1 MAVNV
6 DTVYQRVLAIANKE
20 QRGYITPI
28 EFNLYAN
35 QAQMSIYEGYF
46 YDLDQA
52 LRARGNETFSSD
64 KVDIIEQ
71 KLQIFERVDGLVQI
85 ARNYTIINDAISRG
99 LRLPTYVYRVKKIE
113 RQDTYGVDSTLMRDT
128 IRLLDEA
135 LLGAGLQNEKPKDY
149 EYDTTSAL
157 FLNDEI
163 TEIEEERSSN
173 IPGTFFSPGAD
184 CEILNIS
191 EFLNVRKFSS
201 RKTLQKISPYLER
214 PIANVTNNIVRV
226 IDNHVGQV
234 VAPTLIIYYKIPRKV
249 EWGYNVVGEHAL
261 YDKDKA
267 TNFELHES
275 EAPRLVYE
283 ILQLAGISMGK
294 ELYPIGSQEEAK
306 TVQQQKI

>member
-71 KLQIFERVDGLVQI
+71 KLQIFEKVDGLVQI
-85 ARNYTIINDAISRG
+85 ARNYAVTNDAISRG
-99 LRLPTYVYRVKKIE
+99 LKLPDYIYRVKKIE
-113 RQDTYGVDSTLMRDT
+113 RQNAYGTDSDLMRT
-128 IRLLDEA
+128 TLETLDEA
-135 LLGAGLQNEKPKDY
+135 LLGATMPPSKPENY
-149 EYDTTSAL
+149 T
-157 FLNDEI
+157 
-163 TEIEEERSSN
+163 
-173 IPGTFFSPGAD
+173 
-184 CEILNIS
+184 
-191 EFLNVRKFSS
+191 EFLNVKKFSN
-201 RKTLQKISPYLER
+201 RRNLQKISPNLER
-214 PIANVTNNIVRV
+214 PIANITNNIVRV
-226 IDNHVGQV
+226 VDSHNGQV
-234 VAPTLIIYYKIPRKV
+234 VAPTLIIYYRIPRKV
-249 EWGYNVVGEHAL
+249 EWGYNVVGENAL
-261 YDKDKA
+261 YDQTKA
-267 TNFELHES
+267 IDFQLHES

>member
-85 ARNYTIINDAISRG
+85 ATNYVVVNDAISRG

-113 RQDTYGVDSTLMRDT
+113 RQNAYGTDSDLMRT
-128 IRLLDEA
+128 TLETLDEA
-135 LLGAGLQNEKPKDY
+135 LLGASMQSSKPENYTGFSTAIDDLI
-149 EYDTTSAL
+149 EDR
-157 FLNDEI
+157 DE
-163 TEIEEERSSN
+163 E

-191 EFLNVRKFSS
+191 EFLNVRKFSN
-201 RKTLQKISPYLER
+201 RRNLQKISPNLER
-214 PIANVTNNIVRV
+214 PIANITNNIVRV
-226 IDNHVGQV
+226 VDSHNGQV
-234 VAPTLIIYYKIPRKV
+234 VSPTLIIYYKIPRKV
-249 EWGYNVVGEHAL
+249 AWGYNVVGENAL
-261 YDKDKA
+261 YEPDLAVD
-267 TNFELHES
+267 FELHES
-275 EAPRLVYE
+275 EASRLVYE

>member
-6 DTVYQRVLAIANKE
+6 DTIYQRVLAIANKE

-71 KLQIFERVDGLVQI
+71 KLQIFERIDGLVQI
-85 ARNYTIINDAISRG
+85 ARNYAVANDAISRG
-99 LRLPTYVYRVKKIE
+99 LKLPDYIYRVKKIE
-113 RQDTYGVDSTLMRDT
+113 RQNVYGTDSDLMRAT
-128 IRLLDEA
+128 LETLDEA
-135 LLGAGLQNEKPKDY
+135 LLAASMPPSKPIDY
-149 EYDTTSAL
+149 DNNSFEADIDDL
-157 FLNDEI
+157 V
-163 TEIEEERSSN
+163 EERN
-173 IPGTFFSPGAD
+173 EEIPGTFFSPGAD

-201 RKTLQKISPYLER
+201 RKTFQKISPNAER

-226 IDNHVGQV
+226 VDNHIGQV

-249 EWGYNVVGEHAL
+249 EWGYNVVGENAL
-261 YDKDKA
+261 YDQTKA

-275 EAPRLVYE
+275 EASRLVYE

>member
-85 ARNYTIINDAISRG
+85 ATNYVVVNDAISRG

-113 RQDTYGVDSTLMRDT
+113 RQNAYGTDSPLMRT
-128 IRLLDEA
+128 TLETLDEA
-135 LLGAGLQNEKPKDY
+135 LLGANMPPNKLVDY
-149 EYDTTSAL
+149 STNFSTAID
-157 FLNDEI
+157 DI
-163 TEIEEERSSN
+163 VEERDSEV
-173 IPGTFFSPGAD
+173 PGTFFSPGAD

-191 EFLNVRKFSS
+191 EFLNVRKFSN
-201 RKTLQKISPYLER
+201 RRNLQKISPNLER
-214 PIANVTNNIVRV
+214 PIANVTNNIIRV
-226 IDNHVGQV
+226 VDNHNGQV
-234 VAPTLIIYYKIPRKV
+234 VSPTLIIYYKIPRKV
-249 EWGYNVVGEHAL
+249 AWGYNVVGENAL
-261 YDKDKA
+261 YEPDLAVD
-267 TNFELHES
+267 FELHES
-275 EAPRLVYE
+275 EASRLVYE

>member
-71 KLQIFERVDGLVQI
+71 KLQIFEKVDGLVQI
-85 ARNYTIINDAISRG
+85 ARNYVVVNDAISRG

-113 RQDTYGVDSTLMRDT
+113 RQNAYGTDSPLMRT
-128 IRLLDEA
+128 TLETLDEA
-135 LLGAGLQNEKPKDY
+135 LLGANMTSSRSQPEDYSTSFSTAIDDIVKDR
-149 EYDTTSAL
+149 
-157 FLNDEI
+157 DE
-163 TEIEEERSSN
+163 EV
-173 IPGTFFSPGAD
+173 PGTFFSPGAD

-191 EFLNVRKFSS
+191 EFLNVRKFSN
-201 RKTLQKISPYLER
+201 RRNLQKISPNLER
-214 PIANVTNNIVRV
+214 PIANISNNIIRV
-226 IDNHVGQV
+226 VDNHNGQV
-234 VAPTLIIYYKIPRKV
+234 VAPTLIIYYRIPKKV
-249 EWGYNVVGEHAL
+249 EWGYNVVGENAL
-261 YDKDKA
+261 YDSTKA
-267 TNFELHES
+267 TNFQLHES

-294 ELYPIGSQEEAK
+294 ELYTIGSQEEAK

>member
-6 DTVYQRVLAIANKE
+6 DTIYQRVLAIANKE

-71 KLQIFERVDGLVQI
+71 KLQIFEKVDGLVQI
-85 ARNYTIINDAISRG
+85 ARNYVVVNDAISRG

-113 RQDTYGVDSTLMRDT
+113 RQNVYGTDSALMRT
-128 IRLLDEA
+128 TLETLDDA
-135 LLGAGLQNEKPKDY
+135 LLAASMAVAKNKPEDY
-149 EYDTTSAL
+149 IITTNNTFSDDIDDL
-157 FLNDEI
+157 IENRDE
-163 TEIEEERSSN
+163 EV
-173 IPGTFFSPGAD
+173 PGTFFSPGAD

-201 RKTLQKISPYLER
+201 RKTLQKISPNLER
-214 PIANVTNNIVRV
+214 PIANITNNIVRV
-226 IDNHVGQV
+226 VDNHTGQV
-234 VAPTLIIYYKIPRKV
+234 VAPTLIIYYKVPRKV
-249 EWGYNVVGEHAL
+249 EWGYNVVGENAL
-261 YDKDKA
+261 YDQTKA
-267 TNFELHES
+267 TNFQLHES

-294 ELYPIGSQEEAK
+294 ELYTIGSQEEIK